1 MFHPVSKTCLHLIHQ
16 GQQFDPVYGN
26 GLSNHLPMA
35 LTALA
40 YQGASDEQL
49 TAFYHHYAGQL
60 SPLRPVNDAD
70 AQTPRLGN
78 PADFGR
84 FLSRYRRQIRQRGLE
99 PTVREAL
106 AQLLP
111 GLITAAFHGVIRLSY
126 AAALQDNEEVA
137 LALAYWASEYQAL
150 GPLQQTD
157 AYDAEQQLHLAQQQF
172 ANYTFQPGIIVDRV
186 NELSHIPAYQQLA
199 AIPAALTFEQ
209 VTRITIR
216 SYLASDNF
224 VLLHGVT
231 GFQALHQLLP
241 YLDDPE
247 LALRYY
253 WQAYIAAM
261 CVART
266 AQRPVSQHAPPT
278 LEWEQWHAQSCLS
291 RDDHT
296 IKLIY
301 SASYLYQH
309 FPWPEYPA
317 AIKMRLAKEAP

>member
-1 MFHPVSKTCLHLIHQ
+1 MFHPVSNTCMHLVRQ

-40 YQGASDEQL
+40 CQGASDEQL
-49 TAFYHHYAGQL
+49 TAFYHRYIKQL
-60 SPLRPVNDAD
+60 NPLRPANDLGT
-70 AQTPRLGN
+70 QHPRQGN
-78 PADFGR
+78 PADFGH
-84 FLSRYRRQIRQRGLE
+84 FLSHYRQQIRQQGLE

-106 AQLLP
+106 AQRLP

-126 AAALQDNEEVA
+126 AVALRDNEEVA
-137 LALAYWASEYQAL
+137 LALAYWASEYQTL
-150 GPLQQTD
+150 GPLEQTD
-157 AYDAEQQLHLAQQQF
+157 EYDAQQQLQLAQQQF
-172 ANYTFQPGIIVDRV
+172 ADFAFQPGIITDRV
-186 NELSHIPAYQQLA
+186 DELSRLPAYQRLA
-199 AIPAALTFEQ
+199 AHPATLSFEQ
-209 VTRITIR
+209 VARITIR
-216 SYLASDNF
+216 YYLASDNF

-231 GFQALHQLLP
+231 GFQALHRLLP

-253 WQAYIAAM
+253 WQAYVAAM

-266 AQRPVSQHAPPT
+266 AQGPVDQASCPAV
-278 LEWEQWHAQSCLS
+278 EWEHWHAQSCRS